1 MGWGIEGKSGVGDR
15 GNSGV
20 GDRGNS
26 GVGDR
31 GKSGTH
37 TYGSGTVSTE
47 QTSLLIYCNITLTC
61 IMVTVGSIFG
71 GNGRWISY
79 LLRSPTLRE
88 NTCRGL

>member
-1 MGWGIEGKSGVGDR
+1 MGDRGKQWVGDR

-26 GVGDR
+26 G
-31 GKSGTH
+31 TH
-37 TYGSGTVSTE
+37 TYGPGTVSTE
-47 QTSLLIYCNITLTC
+47 QTLCNITLTC